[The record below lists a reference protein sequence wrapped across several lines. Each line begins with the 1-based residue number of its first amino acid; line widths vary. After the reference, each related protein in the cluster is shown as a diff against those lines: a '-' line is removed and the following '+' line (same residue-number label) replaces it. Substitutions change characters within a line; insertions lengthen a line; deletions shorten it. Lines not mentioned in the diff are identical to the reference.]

1 MTYKT
6 LFTVYQINLSDE
18 EFAAHRETY
27 LNTTF
32 RPTEESIL
40 AARGL
45 YKPVAYIQ
53 AESLGLV
60 FDIGNIG
67 PEKYIERLAP
77 MHSISVGDVIVN
89 ENGEAHFV
97 APVGFVRIDVIAQ
110 HFATGV
116 ITVNAA

>member
-6 LFTVYQINLSDE
+6 LFTVYQINLSDD
-18 EFAAHRETY
+18 EFNAHRETY
-27 LNTTF
+27 LNTTY

-40 AARGL
+40 AARDL
-45 YKPVAYIQ
+45 YKPVANIW

-77 MHSISVGDVIVN
+77 MHSVSVGDVIVD
-89 ENGEAHFV
+89 ESGRAHFV
-97 APVGFVRIDVIAQ
+97 APVGFEPVKFDLVAQ
-110 HFATGV
+110 
-116 ITVNAA
+116 